1 MAEGGKDPL
10 WPMPTVPPKFA
21 TFSLGGGRPNGCA
34 AEKCERWHA
43 GIDLQR
49 APDKAL
55 VVAPEDG
62 TIVGLD
68 KGWTEGTRA
77 IFFVT
82 DSGLFLV
89 LGGVIAGS
97 HKEWGRKVGAK
108 VARGGELG
116 RIVGGY
122 GMLHFETYAA
132 TPGRTANSR
141 WWQDDPPPE
150 GLLNPANYV
159 ERMVG
164 KDASLL
170 LTRQRLQALADLGYY
185 KGDVGAAWGTEAT
198 EALKTAQAAL
208 GVAVDGKWGPSH
220 RGRDPGRAGKGSLQL
235 PRGLRRGLG
244 ELRRQQRRSLTDA
257 HRRRRRGGPHPR
269 GSHRGGGRVDAAAAS
284 ARGDGTMKAYSK
296 LPEVDGLAQLAQD
309 RRRQGWALIVT
320 GASTMLA
327 GLVIGYAFGAAHTLR
342 ARRDGHGN

>member
-1 MAEGGKDPL
+1 MARSPDWEKVPMAQGGKDPV
-10 WPMPTVPPKFA
+10 WPMPAVPPKFA
-21 TFSLGGGRPNGCA
+21 TFSLGGGRPDGCA

-49 APDKAL
+49 APDRAV

-62 TIVGLD
+62 TIAGLD
-68 KGWTEGTRA
+68 KGWTEGTKA

-97 HKEWGRKVGAK
+97 HKEWSRKVGDK
-108 VARGGELG
+108 VKRGGELG
-116 RIVGGY
+116 RIVGSY
-122 GMLHFETYAA
+122 GMLHFETYTAG
-132 TPGRTANSR
+132 PSRTANSR

-185 KGDVGAAWGTEAT
+185 TGDVGAAWGTEAT
-198 EALKTAQAAL
+198 EALKKAQAAL
-208 GVAVDGKWGPSH
+208 GVAVDGKWGPSTEDAIQSALQKGPCNSLEDCGVGSAESGP
-220 RGRDPGRAGKGSLQL
+220 GRDALTPMRIVGGVVAG
-235 PRGLRRGLG
+235 
-244 ELRRQQRRSLTDA
+244 LT
-257 HRRRRRGGPHPR
+257 
-269 GSHRGGGRVDAAAAS
+269 
-284 ARGDGTMKAYSK
+284 
-296 LPEVDGLAQLAQD
+296 
-309 RRRQGWALIVT
+309 
-320 GASTMLA
+320 LA
-327 GLVIGYAFGAAHTLR
+327 GLTAAVVVSM
-342 ARRDGHGN
+342 RRRSAPEEAQP